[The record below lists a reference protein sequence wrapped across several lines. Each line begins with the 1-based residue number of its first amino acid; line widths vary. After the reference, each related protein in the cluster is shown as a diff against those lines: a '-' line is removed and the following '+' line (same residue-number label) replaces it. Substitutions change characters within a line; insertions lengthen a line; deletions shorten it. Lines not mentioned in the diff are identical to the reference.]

1 MVATRIPQI
10 IFLKMFLWFLMME
23 SKKMLSQ
30 TEVTTR
36 TNIKFLKILLLFKL
50 LAMLHLLLM
59 MSGKKLTYCVKTRSL
74 EAHKDDSREC

>member
-36 TNIKFLKILLLFKL
+36 TNIKFLKILLLFVRIENRKM
-50 LAMLHLLLM
+50 LAKIIFMLNVETCAL
-59 MSGKKLTYCVKTRSL
+59 
-74 EAHKDDSREC
+74 

>member
-1 MVATRIPQI
+1 MYKKHGQSPRKHQKMSAEGFA
-10 IFLKMFLWFLMME
+10 FLKRISNLVQAT
-23 SKKMLSQ
+23 K
-30 TEVTTR
+30 
-36 TNIKFLKILLLFKL
+36 KL